1 MIEPKRVLR
10 ALAEHWALLEPLCEH
25 FDQGTLS
32 LNELRTQLAAQQLD
46 STPQD
51 ITSLLDV
58 WIRLDILIPVAKS
71 PNRFELNAQIHDFL
85 AYLRREHR
93 LGLCLEIEAYLR
105 HLERLAGYIQDAFEV
120 RDGHDLARQLRL
132 LDMRVRDVLKKLD
145 NDEQALVA
153 VAERA
158 KTSDRQIPLRQ
169 RYAEVLATWDE
180 YVEPMIDLVN
190 ADGAFEQGVRKV
202 ETVLLKM
209 LSEQQRLGHLV
220 DDDMLLRTHARIL
233 EMQTSA
239 QLTLRHAR
247 ELLLPLREEARRHNA
262 VTRGAALALAAIR
275 RKGIDAV
282 PQAAMPLFTRPQSTF
297 LGSASQVE
305 AYVYALARFEPKP
318 ARFPKA
324 HKTQKGEAPRAP
336 RTVREMVD
344 RCEEALPMPDLMT
357 WLLEQ
362 EPDGATDELLYW
374 FSRLSREKRFKRERL
389 ERREYHTH
397 EHQVSL
403 RSFALLSASDTAAE
417 NSASALLQVL
427 QMHLDLSE
435 LSQLAPIFRELFKG
449 YHVSRRDPELYAQLS
464 NFQDQYRT
472 LFKALGFELVCDTRG
487 FYYFVPDMAAAA
499 VNKTAQRLALF
510 TFILVEHLADQ
521 GRDPIAVLDG
531 GSLGREELP
540 SLLEKYRDLFIQAE
554 VQTVEELEEKIM
566 RRMTQL
572 GFAGEENGVYRFLP
586 PMHRFLDVCLSVQQD
601 RDLAAS
607 VHSVLPL
614 PAPVLIDEAAEAK
627 FLETDDPLD
636 LSEFEEESEED
647 ALARAIAEEQ
657 ESDA

>member
-10 ALAEHWALLEPLCEH
+10 ALAEHWALIEPLCER

-32 LNELRTQLAAQQLD
+32 LVELRQHVGRQQVE

-51 ITSLLDV
+51 ITQLLDV
-58 WIRLDILIPVAKS
+58 WIRLDILVPVAKS

-105 HLERLAGYIQDAFEV
+105 HLERLAGHIQDAFDN
-120 RDGHDLARQLRL
+120 RDSDDLARQLRL

-158 KTSDRQIPLRQ
+158 KTSNRQIPLRQ

-180 YVEPMIDLVN
+180 YVEPMIQLVN

-202 ETVLLKM
+202 ETVLLK
-209 LSEQQRLGHLV
+209 LLGEQARLGHLV

-262 VTRGAALALAAIR
+262 VTRGAALALSVIR

-282 PQAAMPLFTRPQSTF
+282 PQAAMPMFTRPQSTF

-324 HKTQKGEAPRAP
+324 QKTQSGALPRAP
-336 RTVREMVD
+336 RTVKEMAE
-344 RCEEALPMPDLMT
+344 RCEQALPLPDLMV

-362 EPDGATDELLYW
+362 EPEGATDELLYW

-389 ERREYHTH
+389 DRREYITQ
-397 EHQVSL
+397 EHLVSL
-403 RSFALLSASDTAAE
+403 RSFALTSSREDA
-417 NSASALLQVL
+417 ASAPT
-427 QMHLDLSE
+427 E
-435 LSQLAPIFRELFKG
+435 
-449 YHVSRRDPELYAQLS
+449 S
-464 NFQDQYRT
+464 N
-472 LFKALGFELVCDTRG
+472 
-487 FYYFVPDMAAAA
+487 
-499 VNKTAQRLALF
+499 
-510 TFILVEHLADQ
+510 
-521 GRDPIAVLDG
+521 
-531 GSLGREELP
+531 
-540 SLLEKYRDLFIQAE
+540 
-554 VQTVEELEEKIM
+554 
-566 RRMTQL
+566 
-572 GFAGEENGVYRFLP
+572 
-586 PMHRFLDVCLSVQQD
+586 
-601 RDLAAS
+601 AS
-607 VHSVLPL
+607 
-614 PAPVLIDEAAEAK
+614 PAHA
-627 FLETDDPLD
+627 
-636 LSEFEEESEED
+636 S
-647 ALARAIAEEQ
+647 
-657 ESDA
+657 

>member
-32 LNELRTQLAAQQLD
+32 LGELRQQLGAQQMD

-51 ITSLLDV
+51 ITHLLDV
-58 WIRLDILIPVAKS
+58 WIRLDILVPVAKS

-105 HLERLAGYIQDAFEV
+105 HLERLAGHIQDAFDI
-120 RDGHDLARQLRL
+120 RDGNDLARQLRL
-132 LDMRVRDVLKKLD
+132 LDMRVRDVLKKLA
-145 NDEQALVA
+145 NDEQALVG

-180 YVEPMIDLVN
+180 YVEPMIQLVN

-202 ETVLLKM
+202 ENVLLR
-209 LSEQQRLGHLV
+209 LLGEQQRLGHLV

-262 VTRGAALALAAIR
+262 VTRGAALALSVIR
-275 RKGIDAV
+275 RKGLDAV
-282 PQAAMPLFTRPQSTF
+282 PQAAMPMFTRPQSTF

-318 ARFPKA
+318 AQFPKA
-324 HKTQKGEAPRAP
+324 HKTHKGDAQRAP
-336 RTVREMVD
+336 RTVKEMLE
-344 RCEEALPMPDLMT
+344 RCEDALPMPDLMV

-362 EPDGATDELLYW
+362 EPSGATDELLYW
-374 FSRLSREKRFKRERL
+374 FSRLSRDKRFARERL
-389 ERREYHTH
+389 ERRDYHTR

-403 RSFALLSASDTAAE
+403 RSFALLSSAAE
-417 NSASALLQVL
+417 PSAAALEPSAST
-427 QMHLDLSE
+427 
-435 LSQLAPIFRELFKG
+435 
-449 YHVSRRDPELYAQLS
+449 S
-464 NFQDQYRT
+464 N
-472 LFKALGFELVCDTRG
+472 
-487 FYYFVPDMAAAA
+487 
-499 VNKTAQRLALF
+499 
-510 TFILVEHLADQ
+510 
-521 GRDPIAVLDG
+521 
-531 GSLGREELP
+531 
-540 SLLEKYRDLFIQAE
+540 
-554 VQTVEELEEKIM
+554 
-566 RRMTQL
+566 
-572 GFAGEENGVYRFLP
+572 
-586 PMHRFLDVCLSVQQD
+586 
-601 RDLAAS
+601 AS
-607 VHSVLPL
+607 
-614 PAPVLIDEAAEAK
+614 
-627 FLETDDPLD
+627 
-636 LSEFEEESEED
+636 
-647 ALARAIAEEQ
+647 
-657 ESDA
+657 